1 MAIES
6 LRKGDLVEVKS
17 AAEILATLDERGA
30 YEGLPFMLEM
40 VAYAGQRLVV
50 DVRADKICDT
60 VKLTGSRTLPDSVL
74 LGDLRCNG
82 TGHGGCQ
89 AECRLYFKSVWLK
102 RVRPEEPPPAPSD
115 AAAVAALT
123 ERVSRQIT
131 QMVEIDG
138 KREECWSCQATR
150 LFDATTR
157 VSTFNPV
164 PYMREYTN
172 GNVPL
177 GRFVRVAARAVV
189 EEPMRKFGLTPKV
202 FLKGKGTKSG
212 GEPPLN
218 LQPGELVQV
227 KSAEEIAA
235 TPQRERPQPR
245 PLVRSGDDSLLRKD
259 LPRAQARESLHRR
272 LSRRPHGRAQDR
284 SHHSRGRRVHR
295 GPQPAALVLPP
306 QGHSVLARVLAA
318 QSRGRAGLIRRS
330 GGP

>member
-235 TPQRERPQPR
+235 TLNESGHNRGLWFDREMIPYCGKTFR
-245 PLVRSGDDSLLRKD
+245 VR
-259 LPRAQARESLHRR
+259 
-272 LSRRPHGRAQDR
+272 
-284 SHHSRGRRVHR
+284 RRVNRFIDDYR
-295 GPQPAALVLPP
+295 GGRMVELKTEAITLEGVVCTGDLSQRRWFCPRKAIPYWRECWLRRVEGAPA
-306 QGHSVLARVLAA
+306 
-318 QSRGRAGLIRRS
+318 
-330 GGP
+330 